1 MRIEN
6 KKTALIITL
15 AVSALVIGLMPWLN
29 KKLVLHDILSND
41 EGLWAYFWLHG
52 INFCEWGWF
61 LVLFFAIAALVGMRH
76 WKPSTLLLKGI
87 VILFSLSAIAL
98 ASIWL
103 VVLIVMS
110 RFNW

>member
-1 MRIEN
+1 MRTEN
-6 KKTALIITL
+6 KKTVLNISL
-15 AVSALVIGLMPWLN
+15 AVSALVIGLIPWLMN
-29 KKLVLHDILSND
+29 TLALHDILSLD
-41 EGLWAYFWLHG
+41 EGFWAFWYYGLG
-52 INFCEWGWF
+52 FYGWGWF
-61 LVLFFAIAALVGMRH
+61 LALFFAIAALVRMRH

-103 VVLIVMS
+103 AVLIVMS

>member
-1 MRIEN
+1 MFTEN
-6 KKTALIITL
+6 KKTALNMSL
-15 AVSALVIGLMPWLN
+15 AVSALIIGLIPWLN
-29 KKLVLHDILSND
+29 KKLVQHDILSND
-41 EGLWAYFWLHG
+41 EGYWAYFWLHG

-61 LVLFFAIAALVGMRH
+61 LAFCFAIVALVGMRH

-87 VILFSLSAIAL
+87 VTLFSLSAIAL